1 MDVFDALVQELDK
14 ELVQKRDWVAS
25 GQAKDFAD
33 YQRMCGEIHGLLIAR
48 QEVLDLKQTMEQSDE

>member
-1 MDVFDALVQELDK
+1 MDTFDVLVQELDK

-48 QEVLDLKQTMEQSDE
+48 QEVLDLKQKVERSDE

>member
-1 MDVFDALVQELDK
+1 MDPFDVLVQELDK

-48 QEVLDLKQTMEQSDE
+48 QEVLDLKQTMEHSDE

>member
-1 MDVFDALVQELDK
+1 MDALDVLVQGLDK

-25 GQAKDFAD
+25 GQAKDFSD

-48 QEVLDLKQTMEQSDE
+48 QEVLDLKQKMEHSDE

>member
-14 ELVQKRDWVAS
+14 ELVQKRDWVAN

-48 QEVLDLKQTMEQSDE
+48 QEVLDLKQKMEHSDE

>member
-1 MDVFDALVQELDK
+1 MDAFDVLVQELDK

-48 QEVLDLKQTMEQSDE
+48 QEVLDLKQKMERSDE

>member
-48 QEVLDLKQTMEQSDE
+48 QEVLDLKQKTEHSDE

>member
-1 MDVFDALVQELDK
+1 MDALDVLVQELDR
-14 ELVQKRDWVAS
+14 ELAQKRDWVAS

-48 QEVLDLKQTMEQSDE
+48 QEVLDLKQKMEHSDE

>member
-1 MDVFDALVQELDK
+1 MDAFDVLVQELDR

-48 QEVLDLKQTMEQSDE
+48 QEILDLKQKMEHSDE

>member
-1 MDVFDALVQELDK
+1 MDTFDVLVQELDK

-48 QEVLDLKQTMEQSDE
+48 QEVLDLKQKMEHSDE

>member
-14 ELVQKRDWVAS
+14 ELVQKRDWVAN

-48 QEVLDLKQTMEQSDE
+48 QEILDLKQKMEHSDE

>member
-14 ELVQKRDWVAS
+14 ELVQKRDWVAN
-25 GQAKDFAD
+25 GQAKDFAN

-48 QEVLDLKQTMEQSDE
+48 QEVLDLKQKTEHSDE

>member
-1 MDVFDALVQELDK
+1 MDTFDVLVQELDR

-48 QEVLDLKQTMEQSDE
+48 QEVLDLKQKVELSDE

>member
-1 MDVFDALVQELDK
+1 MDAFDVLVQELDK
-14 ELVQKRDWVAS
+14 ELVQKRDWVAN

-48 QEVLDLKQTMEQSDE
+48 QEILDLKQKMEHSDE

>member
-1 MDVFDALVQELDK
+1 MDAFDALVQELDK

-48 QEVLDLKQTMEQSDE
+48 QEVLDLKQKMEHSDE

>member
-14 ELVQKRDWVAS
+14 ELVQKRDWVAN

-48 QEVLDLKQTMEQSDE
+48 QEVLDLKQKTEHSDE

>member
-14 ELVQKRDWVAS
+14 ELVQKRDWVAN

-48 QEVLDLKQTMEQSDE
+48 Q

>member
-1 MDVFDALVQELDK
+1 MDTFEVLVQELDK

-48 QEVLDLKQTMEQSDE
+48 QEVLDLKQKMEHSDE

>member
-1 MDVFDALVQELDK
+1 MDAFDVLVQELDK
-14 ELVQKRDWVAS
+14 DLVQKRDWVAS

-48 QEVLDLKQTMEQSDE
+48 QEVLDLKQKMERSDE

>member
-1 MDVFDALVQELDK
+1 MDIFDALVQELDK
-14 ELVQKRDWVAS
+14 ELAQKRDWIAS

-48 QEVLDLKQTMEQSDE
+48 QEVLDLKQTMERSDE

>member
-1 MDVFDALVQELDK
+1 MDALDVLVQELDR
-14 ELVQKRDWVAS
+14 ELAQKRDWVAS

-48 QEVLDLKQTMEQSDE
+48 QEVLDLKQKMERSDE